1 VLLLGID
8 TATSAT
14 SVAAYDGEQVIAEVT
29 TLDGRR
35 HAELLGPAV
44 SDVLRKSGVGVNGI
58 SAVAVGVG
66 PGPYTGLRVG
76 VATAVALGDALGVH
90 VHGVCSLDAL
100 ARQAGD
106 GGPLTVVTD
115 ARRREVFW
123 ATYDATGER
132 TAGPFVS
139 KPAEAAASALGRI
152 VGPGTQMYADVF
164 GTASASL
171 QLSAGALCALVA
183 DRLDRGQLLLPARP
197 IYLRRPDTAPPSVA
211 KPVLQA

>member
-14 SVAAYDGEQVIAEVT
+14 SVAAYDGRQVIAEIT

-44 SDVLRKSGVGVNGI
+44 SDVLRKSGVGVNDI

-76 VATAVALGDALGVH
+76 VATAVALGDALGVP
-90 VHGVCSLDAL
+90 VHGVCSLDVL

-106 GGPLTVVTD
+106 EGPLTVVTD

-132 TAGPFVS
+132 AAGPFVS

-152 VGPGTQMYADVF
+152 VGPGTQMFADVF
-164 GTASASL
+164 GAPSASL

-197 IYLRRPDTAPPSVA
+197 IYLRRPDTAPPSAA